1 MSQVEILTNR
11 LVILYISIAY
21 KNMKVRTN
29 TFITRKAQYYD
40 QTLS

>member
-1 MSQVEILTNR
+1 MSQVAILTKR
-11 LVILYISIAY
+11 LVILWIYIIL

-29 TFITRKAQYYD
+29 TFIARKAQYYD